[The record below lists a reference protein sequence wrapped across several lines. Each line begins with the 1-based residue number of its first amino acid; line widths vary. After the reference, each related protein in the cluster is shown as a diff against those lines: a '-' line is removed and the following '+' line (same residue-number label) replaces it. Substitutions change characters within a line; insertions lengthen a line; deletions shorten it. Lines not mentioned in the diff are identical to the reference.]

1 MERYGDPIPSIEFPL
16 SHGADINTLSD
27 DGKTALD
34 VAIEQENDAVAVVL
48 RERGG
53 VSADELS

>member
-1 MERYGDPIPSIEFPL
+1 MERYGDPIPSIEFLL

-34 VAIEQENDAVAVVL
+34 IAIEQENDAVAVLL
-48 RERGG
+48 RERGC
-53 VSADELS
+53 VRAEELS